1 MLFELLAMAAALRL
15 PPVEECR
22 GDAAFDAVRAEFA
35 AAVKARDARRLASL
49 ASDDVAMDEE
59 GFYEGPAKLI
69 EMMSDERGHDFWRE
83 LEPVTEGGCSSGEE
97 GRVLPS
103 FLPRLTEGEEPMI
116 VAAAREPIRAGPSAD
131 AKILGYARW
140 EWVDHNYADSGPFY
154 WHVRLRSGREGYI
167 RSERI
172 YSPFSPFA
180 EFQRRDGKWRLVAL
194 RLIAAD

>member
-1 MLFELLAMAAALRL
+1 MAAALRL
-15 PPVEECR
+15 PPVEECK
-22 GDAAFDAVRAEFA
+22 GDPAFDTVRAEFV

-49 ASDDVAMDEE
+49 ASADVAMDEE
-59 GFYEGPAKLI
+59 GFYTGAERLI
-69 EMMSDERGHDFWRE
+69 EMMSDERGPDFWRD
-83 LEPVTEGGCSSGEE
+83 LQPATEGGCSAGEI

-103 FLPRLTEGEEPMI
+103 FLPRLTEGDEPMI
-116 VAAAREPIRAGPSAD
+116 VAGAREPIRAGPSGD

-140 EWVDHNYADSGPFY
+140 EWVDRNFADSGPFY
-154 WHVRLRSGREGYI
+154 WHVRLRSGRIGYI

-180 EFQRRDGKWRLVAL
+180 EFQRRDGKWQLVML

>member
-1 MLFELLAMAAALRL
+1 MIALLAMAAVLRL
-15 PPVEECR
+15 PPVEECK
-22 GDAAFDAVRAEFA
+22 GDPAFDAVRAEFV

-49 ASDDVAMDEE
+49 ASQEVLMDEE
-59 GFYEGPAKLI
+59 GYHKGPKGLL
-69 EMMSDERGHDFWRE
+69 ELMSSERGQDFWRE
-83 LEPVTEGGCSSGEE
+83 LEPVAEGGCSAGAD

-116 VAAAREPIRAGPSAD
+116 VAGAREPIRAGPSSE

-154 WHVRLRSGREGYI
+154 WHVRLRSGRIGYI

-180 EFQRRDGKWRLVAL
+180 EFQRRDGKWQLVML
-194 RLIAAD
+194 RLIPAD